1 MLVIAHY
8 NYEATLFVVV
18 CSPRVGAAPLNPMAA
33 ALKFIRHG
41 TDIHPFPSGQ
51 RWQRGTQQEN
61 KKLDYVHHEL
71 SSQNDYWQSDTQ
83 EARLAFVTQNA
94 KAKTGRKMQ
103 AKATPIREA
112 VVVIEDTTT
121 MDDLKKLAKRFNDR
135 FGIDVFQIA
144 IHKDE
149 GYKKSK
155 DGIKLNLHAHL
166 VADWTDHESGKSL
179 KLNRNDMAEMQ
190 TICAEVLGME
200 RGKSSEKQHLSAI
213 QYKIAAEEQRA
224 EAIESKTRGLGIIQ
238 KNLSNDIS
246 DLLVEV
252 KTKSKECDRLALSA
266 KNMGRILEYN
276 TEEAKKK
283 ALINERLSEE
293 GKSLREEKERLRND
307 ILGLTTQ
314 KEEIG
319 SEAESLADVVQAAR
333 SDLFHLNAQKI
344 AVSGEI
350 LNLNQ
355 ERDKAQR
362 EAEEAKAQKRTA
374 EAEAAKGL
382 AIGAA
387 KKLGNVLGFGS
398 EAKQLKELPQK
409 LEEARTEGEKA
420 AVTKIL
426 DVARLNFGDKE
437 VTPEMIGKAWRSK
450 WDEAKNARAE
460 TERQVKNATAHA
472 SGLEKILDAFLAI
485 PIIRACVHAIVSFVR
500 QGRRS
505 FSTEDTAILK
515 TALGGDPDNAAAL
528 RKIAYYHGGAYAQ
541 PHLSSYWDRAEM
553 CMQKIARGENQE
565 QDQNISQGRRWHL

>member
-1 MLVIAHY
+1 
-8 NYEATLFVVV
+8 
-18 CSPRVGAAPLNPMAA
+18 MAQ
-33 ALKFIRHG
+33 
-41 TDIHPFPSGQ
+41 TSIHFQAVKSGSEEHNK
-51 RWQRGTQQEN
+51 RT

-224 EAIESKTRGLGIIQ
+224 EAIKSKTRGLGIIQ

-382 AIGAA
+382 AVGAA

>member
-1 MLVIAHY
+1 
-8 NYEATLFVVV
+8 
-18 CSPRVGAAPLNPMAA
+18 MAQ
-33 ALKFIRHG
+33 
-41 TDIHPFPSGQ
+41 TSIHFQAVKGGSEEHNK
-51 RWQRGTQQEN
+51 RE
-61 KKLDYVHHEL
+61 KKLDYVHHER
-71 SSQNDYWQSDTQ
+71 SSMNEYWESDTQ
-83 EARLAFVTQNA
+83 EARLAFVTANA

-112 VVVIEDTTT
+112 VVVIREDTT
-121 MDDLKKLAKRFNDR
+121 MSDLQNLAKRLHDR
-135 FGIDVFQIA
+135 FGMDVFQIA

-149 GYKKSK
+149 GYKKGK
-155 DGIKLNLHAHL
+155 DGLKLNLHAHL
-166 VADWTDHESGKSL
+166 VADWTDHQTGKSL
-179 KLNRNDMAEMQ
+179 KLNRQDMAEMQ
-190 TICAEVLGME
+190 TITAEVLGME
-200 RGKSSEKQHLSAI
+200 RGKSSQKQHLSAI

-266 KNMGRILEYN
+266 KNMGRILELN

-319 SEAESLADVVQAAR
+319 NEAESLADVVQAAR

-362 EAEEAKAQKRTA
+362 EAEEAKAQKRA
-374 EAEAAKGL
+374 AKAEAAKGL
-382 AIGAA
+382 AVGAA
-387 KKLGNVLGFGS
+387 NKIGNVLGFGK
-398 EAKQLKELPQK
+398 EAKQLKELPKQ
-409 LEEARTEGEKA
+409 LDAARADGEKA

-565 QDQNISQGRRWHL
+565 QNQDISQGRRWHL

>member
-1 MLVIAHY
+1 
-8 NYEATLFVVV
+8 
-18 CSPRVGAAPLNPMAA
+18 MAQ
-33 ALKFIRHG
+33 
-41 TDIHPFPSGQ
+41 TSIHFQAVKGGSEEHNK
-51 RWQRGTQQEN
+51 RT

-333 SDLFHLNAQKI
+333 SALFHLNAQKI

>member
-1 MLVIAHY
+1 
-8 NYEATLFVVV
+8 
-18 CSPRVGAAPLNPMAA
+18 MAQ
-33 ALKFIRHG
+33 
-41 TDIHPFPSGQ
+41 TSIHFQAVKGGSEEHNK
-51 RWQRGTQQEN
+51 RT

-71 SSQNDYWQSDTQ
+71 SSQNDYWQSDSQ

-135 FGIDVFQIA
+135 FGINVFQIA

-224 EAIESKTRGLGIIQ
+224 EAIKSKTRGLGIIQ

-382 AIGAA
+382 AVGAA

>member
-1 MLVIAHY
+1 
-8 NYEATLFVVV
+8 
-18 CSPRVGAAPLNPMAA
+18 MAQ
-33 ALKFIRHG
+33 
-41 TDIHPFPSGQ
+41 TSIHFQAVKGGSEEHNK
-51 RWQRGTQQEN
+51 RT

-71 SSQNDYWQSDTQ
+71 SSQNDYWESDTQ
-83 EARLAFVTQNA
+83 EARLAFVTANA

-112 VVVIEDTTT
+112 VVVISQETT

-149 GYKKSK
+149 GYRKGK
-155 DGIKLNLHAHL
+155 DGLKLNLHAHL
-166 VADWTDHESGKSL
+166 VADWTDHQSGKSL
-179 KLNRNDMAEMQ
+179 KLNRNDMSEMQ

-200 RGKSSEKQHLSAI
+200 RGKSSEKLHLSAI

-266 KNMGRILEYN
+266 KNMGRILELN

-319 SEAESLADVVQAAR
+319 NEAESLADVVQAAR

-362 EAEEAKAQKRTA
+362 EAEEAKAQKRA
-374 EAEAAKGL
+374 AKAEAAKGL
-382 AIGAA
+382 AVGAA
-387 KKLGNVLGFGS
+387 NKIGNVLGFGK
-398 EAKQLKELPQK
+398 EAKQLKELPKQ
-409 LEEARTEGEKA
+409 LDTARAEGEKA

-565 QDQNISQGRRWHL
+565 QDQDISQGRRWHL

>member
-1 MLVIAHY
+1 
-8 NYEATLFVVV
+8 
-18 CSPRVGAAPLNPMAA
+18 MAQ
-33 ALKFIRHG
+33 
-41 TDIHPFPSGQ
+41 TSIHFQAVKGGSEEHNK
-51 RWQRGTQQEN
+51 RT

-319 SEAESLADVVQAAR
+319 SEADSLADVVQAAR

-382 AIGAA
+382 AVGAA

>member
-1 MLVIAHY
+1 
-8 NYEATLFVVV
+8 
-18 CSPRVGAAPLNPMAA
+18 MAQ
-33 ALKFIRHG
+33 
-41 TDIHPFPSGQ
+41 TSIHFQAVKGG
-51 RWQRGTQQEN
+51 REEHNKRT

-213 QYKIAAEEQRA
+213 QYKITAEEQRA

-409 LEEARTEGEKA
+409 LEEARTEGEKT

>member
-1 MLVIAHY
+1 
-8 NYEATLFVVV
+8 
-18 CSPRVGAAPLNPMAA
+18 MAQ
-33 ALKFIRHG
+33 
-41 TDIHPFPSGQ
+41 TSIHFQAVKGGS
-51 RWQRGTQQEN
+51 EEHN
-61 KKLDYVHHEL
+61 KRTKELDYVHHEL

-166 VADWTDHESGKSL
+166 VADWTDHQSGKSL

-319 SEAESLADVVQAAR
+319 SEADSLADVVQAAR

-382 AIGAA
+382 AVGAA

>member
-1 MLVIAHY
+1 
-8 NYEATLFVVV
+8 
-18 CSPRVGAAPLNPMAA
+18 MAQ
-33 ALKFIRHG
+33 
-41 TDIHPFPSGQ
+41 TSIHFQAVKGGSEEHNK
-51 RWQRGTQQEN
+51 RT

-450 WDEAKNARAE
+450 WDEAKNARAD